1 MYVKI
6 YGKSIML
13 QCFNSFDISCINYG
27 GKKDPTRPV
36 TGTAVVG
43 PSIKACG
50 QGGMSRVNQPDDK
63 PEIS

>member
-1 MYVKI
+1 
-6 YGKSIML
+6 ML

-43 PSIKACG
+43 PSTKAWG
-50 QGGMSRVNQPDDK
+50 QGGNVPSQPT
-63 PEIS
+63 